1 MFGLF
6 DKFRPQNDSAEAIA
20 AALAATEKALGEQ
33 RGRVAALEAAR
44 GEALLAGEAQARKHE
59 AELRE
64 ARDEAE
70 RLTALAQALRARHAE
85 AERRERR
92 ERLERMGA
100 EARQKAEA
108 AGRQIATR
116 YPRLAK
122 ELIKLLED
130 ERDALQAIAKAEQEI
145 LAAGEEGTGILPI
158 DPPQK
163 FYAQSNGLIPAMPLC
178 RVITLPRHDGSLPEY
193 GSPPLWRGDV
203 DAVGVKGI

>member
-1 MFGLF
+1 VRLANEA
-6 DKFRPQNDSAEAIA
+6 KEKAERVGRAIA
-20 AALAATEKALGEQ
+20 KN
-33 RGRVAALEAAR
+33 
-44 GEALLAGEAQARKHE
+44 
-59 AELRE
+59 
-64 ARDEAE
+64 
-70 RLTALAQALRARHAE
+70 
-85 AERRERR
+85 
-92 ERLERMGA
+92 
-100 EARQKAEA
+100 
-108 AGRQIATR
+108 

-163 FYAQSNGLIPAMPLC
+163 FYAQSNGFIPAMPLC